1 MKLFIYGLSDEELA
15 AVRARV
21 PDAAVERLT
30 ALPDRAPEELLIVGA
45 AAFGEFVQ
53 WAERRTQEDGI
64 QPRPVLLYV
73 GQVDNLPYKGQVDN
87 LPDMVGIAVLLDRE
101 MENIRPKQIGTCKR
115 HGVEIKG
122 RSYVY
127 LTTDSEVLI
136 ADKGVGGEEME
147 YGVYPVDILY
157 EPPIKIASVFE
168 LVRRWTGN
176 VESAVKMLTA
186 GRLDLSQRLIAAVL
200 ERRGEGWEYYDGVVS
215 DEAWEYYDGVVS
227 DEDWERLDALL
238 ECPHVLDAELAAAD
252 VRAHFLRDLK
262 RPVTE
267 LRVGEILFGDSEWNR
282 SESEMRQHLATCVTC
297 RAAFNEAL
305 EWRMNLRGQLLRPV
319 WQEWLTAKM
328 VVQVAGEQAV
338 QERRRQTALAAL
350 LTALLGT
357 QLRART
363 IQLMGERGAVTVDDI
378 PDLLAQLQEGATF
391 VRPHRELKLQLS
403 DGQLMFD
410 SLRGEY
416 AEEVRNF
423 RLELRRG
430 EETLWGANSVEGK
443 VSLPLTELEQ
453 ALAAGADQLLILT
466 PPEEG

>member
-64 QPRPVLLYV
+64 QPRPVLLY
-73 GQVDNLPYKGQVDN
+73 GGQVDN
-87 LPDMVGIAVLLDRE
+87 LPD
-101 MENIRPKQIGTCKR
+101 
-115 HGVEIKG
+115 
-122 RSYVY
+122 
-127 LTTDSEVLI
+127 
-136 ADKGVGGEEME
+136 
-147 YGVYPVDILY
+147 
-157 EPPIKIASVFE
+157 
-168 LVRRWTGN
+168 
-176 VESAVKMLTA
+176 
-186 GRLDLSQRLIAAVL
+186 
-200 ERRGEGWEYYDGVVS
+200 EG
-215 DEAWEYYDGVVS
+215 WEYYDGVVS

-267 LRVGEILFGDSEWNR
+267 LRVGEIPFGDSEWNR
-282 SESEMRQHLATCVTC
+282 PESEMRQHLATCVTC

-319 WQEWLTAKM
+319 WQEWLAAKM

-350 LTALLGT
+350 LTALLAA

>member
-64 QPRPVLLYV
+64 QPRPVLLY
-73 GQVDNLPYKGQVDN
+73 GGQVDN
-87 LPDMVGIAVLLDRE
+87 LPD
-101 MENIRPKQIGTCKR
+101 
-115 HGVEIKG
+115 
-122 RSYVY
+122 
-127 LTTDSEVLI
+127 
-136 ADKGVGGEEME
+136 
-147 YGVYPVDILY
+147 
-157 EPPIKIASVFE
+157 
-168 LVRRWTGN
+168 
-176 VESAVKMLTA
+176 
-186 GRLDLSQRLIAAVL
+186 
-200 ERRGEGWEYYDGVVS
+200 EG
-215 DEAWEYYDGVVS
+215 WEYYDGVVS

-282 SESEMRQHLATCVTC
+282 PESEMRQHLATCVTC

-305 EWRMNLRGQLLRPV
+305 EWRMNLRGQLLEWPAPKMVVQVAGEQAVQERPV
-319 WQEWLTAKM
+319 WQEWLAAKM
-328 VVQVAGEQAV
+328 VVKMAGEQAV

-350 LTALLGT
+350 LTALLAA